1 MRVLNP
7 FVRLRLALDVGTA
20 ATRACSHTSQVI
32 ESASNVCE
40 DDGTAMVRRPALRG
54 GVVCDI
60 AAAAKVMQPM
70 VRRLAPRWGEAGAIV
85 TLPTDVS
92 PSEREALVEAV
103 TEAGATVVALVP
115 EPLAAAIGAGVDVS
129 SPFATLV
136 ADLGDGVCDAAVI
149 RDGAIVRS
157 RALRVGCSDARGAI
171 IDWLSWHREL
181 SVDDHV
187 ADRLVREYCRNM
199 ALAEISAAGIGKG
212 GAARSERIA
221 RDDLAVL
228 IDPVADR
235 IASFLAAMLREMPD
249 REAAEVIETG
259 IHLTGGGALLA
270 LLVRRIERATG
281 LHAVIGDDPLW
292 SVIAGAREMLGNG
305 AIAERA
311 TS

>member
-32 ESASNVCE
+32 ESASVVRE
-40 DDGTAMVRRPALRG
+40 DDGTASLRRSALRG

-60 AAAAKVMQPM
+60 AAAANVIQSM

-103 TEAGATVVALVP
+103 TEAGATVIALVP

-129 SPFATLV
+129 SEYASLV

-149 RDGAIVRS
+149 RDGRIVRS

-171 IDWLSWHREL
+171 VDWLSWHRGL
-181 SVDDHV
+181 AVDDDV
-187 ADRLVREYCRNM
+187 ADRVLREYCRNVS
-199 ALAEISAAGIGKG
+199 LPEISAAGIAKG
-212 GAARSERIA
+212 GAARTERVG

-228 IDPVADR
+228 IDPVAGR

-249 REAAEVIETG
+249 REAEAARETG
-259 IHLTGGGALLA
+259 IHLTGGGALLG
-270 LLVRRIERATG
+270 LFVRRIEMATG
-281 LHAVIGDDPLW
+281 LRAVVGDDPLW

-305 AIAERA
+305 TVAARA

>member
-20 ATRACSHTSQVI
+20 ATRACSHASQVI
-32 ESASNVCE
+32 ESESIVSE

-60 AAAAKVMQPM
+60 AAAAKVIEPM
-70 VRRLAPRWGEAGAIV
+70 VRRLAPRWGEAGALV

-115 EPLAAAIGAGVDVS
+115 EPLAAAIGAGIDVS
-129 SPFATLV
+129 SRHATLV

-149 RDGAIVRS
+149 RDGVIVRS
-157 RALRVGCSDARGAI
+157 RALRVGCSDARSAI
-171 IDWLSWHREL
+171 VDWLSWHREL
-181 SVDDHV
+181 TVGDDV
-187 ADRLVREYCRNM
+187 ADRLVREYSRNI
-199 ALAEISAAGIGKG
+199 AAAEISAAGIGNG
-212 GAARSERIA
+212 GVARSERVG
-221 RDDLAVL
+221 REDLAVL

-235 IASFLAAMLREMPD
+235 IASFLAAMLRETTAQ
-249 REAAEVIETG
+249 EAADIVETG
-259 IHLTGGGALLA
+259 IHLTGGGALLG
-270 LLVRRIERATG
+270 LFVRRIERATG
-281 LHAVIGDDPLW
+281 LRAIVGDDPLW
-292 SVIAGAREMLGNG
+292 SVIAGAREMLGSG

-311 TS
+311 YS